1 MRFVI
6 RADAFKRTGSGHIT
20 RSIAVAEQLLSRNL
34 TVVFVGNTSELPW
47 VHELIK
53 LTNFSEIYQ
62 NEGDFISSNASDI
75 LIVDSYDIPVS
86 SPFLNRNRWM
96 KIIVLVDNF
105 TPDYQGDL
113 NIYLTLRSFDSS
125 RRTSGLSIGGPEYFP
140 IRRSLKLNRKP
151 SALTQF
157 PQILLTTGG
166 NEIFRLMDQ
175 FINILANIDCKFSAE
190 ILSNRSFQ
198 NLDSRFHVSRIDT
211 NLHKKLMSAD
221 VVLSSAG
228 VTSIEIAANQ
238 IYMGLYCAVENQREN
253 YNQLVENGYA
263 QGLGEFDRNDGL
275 VNEKKVMAILSGL
288 NEGKFFQ
295 ANIDN
300 RIGFDGSE
308 NIVNS
313 ILNLI

>member
-1 MRFVI
+1 
-6 RADAFKRTGSGHIT
+6 
-20 RSIAVAEQLLSRNL
+20 
-34 TVVFVGNTSELPW
+34 
-47 VHELIK
+47 
-53 LTNFSEIYQ
+53 
-62 NEGDFISSNASDI
+62 
-75 LIVDSYDIPVS
+75 
-86 SPFLNRNRWM
+86 
-96 KIIVLVDNF
+96 
-105 TPDYQGDL
+105 
-113 NIYLTLRSFDSS
+113 
-125 RRTSGLSIGGPEYFP
+125 
-140 IRRSLKLNRKP
+140 
-151 SALTQF
+151 
-157 PQILLTTGG
+157 
-166 NEIFRLMDQ
+166 
-175 FINILANIDCKFSAE
+175 
-190 ILSNRSFQ
+190 
-198 NLDSRFHVSRIDT
+198 
-211 NLHKKLMSAD
+211 MSAD